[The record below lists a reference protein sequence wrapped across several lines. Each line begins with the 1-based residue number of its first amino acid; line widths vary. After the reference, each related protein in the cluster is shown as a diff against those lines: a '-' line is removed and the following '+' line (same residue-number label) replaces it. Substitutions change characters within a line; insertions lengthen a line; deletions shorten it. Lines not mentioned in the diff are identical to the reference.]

1 MLLGTQKINEA
12 GHLEIGGCDAAALV
26 KEHGTPLYVLD
37 EWLIRENCRH
47 YLTAFEKYYDGEFE
61 VAYAGKA
68 NLCAALVQL
77 VKEEGMGLDCASGGD
92 VYTALSVDFPAAQI
106 YLHGNNKSEN
116 ELGYALDSGVGR
128 IVVDSEDELLLLNS
142 IAKGK
147 KKKAEILI
155 RVTPGIKP
163 KTHSYISTGQVDS
176 KFGLGLE
183 TGEALRVIKLSL
195 VLSNIEVCGLHC
207 HVGSQVLHLESF
219 DKTAELMIGFLA
231 KFKKETGK
239 ELAQLNMGGGLGIH
253 YTRADEP
260 PPVSEYVRV
269 LSESVMKHCVE
280 HGLSLP
286 EMIIEPGRSI
296 IGEAGTTLY
305 EVGTVKTIPGI
316 RTYVSVDGGMTDN
329 PRPALYQAK
338 YEAAMA
344 NRMNDEHD
352 TLVSVAGKC
361 CETGD
366 MLLWDVKLPC
376 PKRGDIL
383 SVFSTGAYNYSM
395 ASHYNRLPKPAMVLV
410 NNGRARLIVKRET
423 YEDVARMDIKI

>member
-1 MLLGTQKINEA
+1 MLLGTQKINDK
-12 GHLEIGGCDAAALV
+12 GRLEIGGCDAVELV
-26 KEHGTPLYVLD
+26 KEYGTPLYVLD

-47 YLTAFEKYYDGEFE
+47 YLTAFEKHYRGEFE

-68 NLCAALVQL
+68 NLCAAIVQL

-106 YLHGNNKSEN
+106 YLHGNNKSEA
-116 ELGYALDSGVGR
+116 ELKYALDSGVGR
-128 IVVDSEDELLLLNS
+128 IVVDSEDELMLLNA
-142 IAKGK
+142 IAKEK
-147 KKKAEILI
+147 NKKAEVLI

-163 KTHSYISTGQVDS
+163 KTHSYISTGQIDS
-176 KFGLGLE
+176 KFGLGID
-183 TGEALRVIKLSL
+183 TGEASRVLKLAFTL
-195 VLSNIEVCGLHC
+195 AGIAVRGLHC

-219 DKTAELMIGFLA
+219 DKTAEIMIDFLA
-231 KFKKETGK
+231 KIKQETGK
-239 ELAQLNMGGGLGIH
+239 ELSQLNMGGGLGIH

-269 LSESVMKHCVE
+269 LSGAVMKHCE
-280 HGLSLP
+280 KNALSLP
-286 EMIIEPGRSI
+286 ELIVEPGRSV

-305 EVGTVKTIPGI
+305 EVGTVKAIPGI

-366 MLLWDVKLPC
+366 MLLWDVKLPI
-376 PKRGDIL
+376 PARGDVL
-383 SVFSTGAYNYSM
+383 AVFSTGAYNYSM

-410 NNGRARLIVKRET
+410 NYGNARLIVRRET
-423 YEDVARMDIKI
+423 YEDVARMDVKI